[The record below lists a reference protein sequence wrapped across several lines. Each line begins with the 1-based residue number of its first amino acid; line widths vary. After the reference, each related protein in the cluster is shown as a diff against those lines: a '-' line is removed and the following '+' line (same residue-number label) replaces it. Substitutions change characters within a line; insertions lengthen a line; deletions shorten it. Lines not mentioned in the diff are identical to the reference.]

1 MGRILIIDD
10 NQSLGDGLVLSLNKM
25 GHRAVAAGSG
35 REGLERMKDEPF
47 DLVLTDYRM
56 EEMDGL
62 AVIEAVQRQAPDTDV
77 MMMTAYDTRQL
88 AVEAMERGA
97 IDFIV
102 KPFLPDELWMKVNKR
117 LDYRA
122 KLQEAQAKLREAQ
135 TLHREAEAKL
145 RDWEHLFEQN
155 RYLREEIDSRYN
167 FGEIVG
173 QSPRIKAVRER
184 VRKVASSSSSVLI
197 YGESGT
203 GKELVA
209 RAVHY
214 QSSRSKG
221 PFVKVNCGALP
232 TGLVESELFGHERGA
247 FTSAVRR
254 RKGKFELAE
263 GGTIFL
269 DEIGDVPLET
279 QVRLLRV
286 LQEKQFDRVGGEQP
300 LDVDVRVVV
309 ATNRPLKRMVEAGT
323 FREDLFY
330 RLEVIP
336 LTLPPLRE
344 RREDIELLV
353 KHFTKKKCGEMNIPP
368 KRLTEEALTGL
379 KSYPW
384 PGNVRELENVIER
397 TMVLVDGE
405 EIGYHDLPLTFDA
418 AAAEEEAVAEG
429 AEAAEA
435 TDDGSLLLN
444 EHLDELERD
453 LIARAMEEARHVK
466 TKAASLLGIK
476 TSALYYKLDKYGL
489 DSR

>member
-1 MGRILIIDD
+1 
-10 NQSLGDGLVLSLNKM
+10 
-25 GHRAVAAGSG
+25 
-35 REGLERMKDEPF
+35 
-47 DLVLTDYRM
+47 M

-62 AVIEAVQRQAPDTDV
+62 AVMEAVQRQAPDTDV
-77 MMMTAYDTRQL
+77 MMMTAYDTREL

-102 KPFLPDELWMKVNKR
+102 KPFLPDELWLKVNKR
-117 LDYRA
+117 LDYRT

-135 TLHREAEAKL
+135 NLRQEAEAKL

-173 QSPRIKAVRER
+173 QSSQIKAVREQ

-209 RAVHY
+209 RAIHY
-214 QSSRSKG
+214 QSRRSKG

-247 FTSAVRR
+247 FTSAVRSK
-254 RKGKFELAE
+254 KGKFELAE

-269 DEIGDVPLET
+269 DEIGDIPLET

-300 LDVDVRVVV
+300 LDVDARVVG
-309 ATNRPLKRMVEAGT
+309 ATNRPLKQHGRGRAPSAG
-323 FREDLFY
+323 DLFY

-336 LTLPPLRE
+336 LS
-344 RREDIELLV
+344 
-353 KHFTKKKCGEMNIPP
+353 F
-368 KRLTEEALTGL
+368 
-379 KSYPW
+379 
-384 PGNVRELENVIER
+384 
-397 TMVLVDGE
+397 
-405 EIGYHDLPLTFDA
+405 A
-418 AAAEEEAVAEG
+418 AAAGAGRGHRAVGEA
-429 AEAAEA
+429 
-435 TDDGSLLLN
+435 L
-444 EHLDELERD
+444 
-453 LIARAMEEARHVK
+453 
-466 TKAASLLGIK
+466 
-476 TSALYYKLDKYGL
+476 
-489 DSR
+489 

>member
-10 NQSLGDGLVLSLNKM
+10 NESLGHGLVLSLNKM
-25 GHRAVAAGSG
+25 GHQAVAVVSG
-35 REGLERMKDEPF
+35 AEGLAQMEDGPF
-47 DLVLTDYRM
+47 DLIITDYRM

-62 AVIEAVQRQAPDTDV
+62 AVMEAVQRQAPDTDV
-77 MMMTAYDTRQL
+77 MMMTAYDTREL

-102 KPFLPDELWMKVNKR
+102 KPFPPDELWLKVNKR

-122 KLQEAQAKLREAQ
+122 KLRKAQAKLREAQ

-173 QSPRIKAVRER
+173 QSPQIKAVRVR
-184 VRKVASSSSSVLI
+184 VHKVASSSSSVLI

-209 RAVHY
+209 RAIHY

-254 RKGKFELAE
+254 KKGKFELAE

-300 LDVDVRVVV
+300 LDVDARVVV
-309 ATNRPLKRMVEAGT
+309 ATNRPLKRMVEEGT

-353 KHFTKKKCGEMNIPP
+353 KHFVQKKCGEMNIPP
-368 KRLTEEALTGL
+368 KRLTEEALAGL

-405 EIGYHDLPLTFDA
+405 EIGYHDLPLTFDKG
-418 AAAEEEAVAEG
+418 AAEEG
-429 AEAAEA
+429 AGA
-435 TDDGSLLLN
+435 TDDGGLLLN
-444 EHLDELERD
+444 ERLDEVERD
-453 LIARAMEEARHVK
+453 LIARAMEEAQHVK

-489 DSR
+489 D

>member
-25 GHRAVAAGSG
+25 GHRAVAVGSG
-35 REGLERMKDEPF
+35 REGLERMRDEPF

-88 AVEAMERGA
+88 AVESMERGA

-122 KLQEAQAKLREAQ
+122 KLREAQAKLREAQ
-135 TLHREAEAKL
+135 ALRREAEAKL

-300 LDVDVRVVV
+300 LDVDARVVV
-309 ATNRPLKRMVEAGT
+309 ATNRPLKRMVEQGT

-405 EIGYHDLPLTFDA
+405 QIGYHDLPLAFDEAAVKEEAADGA
-418 AAAEEEAVAEG
+418 AAA
-429 AEAAEA
+429 
-435 TDDGSLLLN
+435 DDGSLLLN

-453 LIARAMEEARHVK
+453 LIVRAMEEARHVK